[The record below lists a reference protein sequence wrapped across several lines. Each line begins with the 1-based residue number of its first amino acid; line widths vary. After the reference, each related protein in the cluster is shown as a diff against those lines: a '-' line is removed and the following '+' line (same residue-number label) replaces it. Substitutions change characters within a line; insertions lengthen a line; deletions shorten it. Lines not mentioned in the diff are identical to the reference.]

1 MAAREGPPCE
11 RKKNVGRRPD
21 GRGACRWRGLVAALL
36 CGFWLA
42 GPARAADPAPKP
54 EERSLSEVNKA
65 LTNPVSDI
73 WSITFQQNN
82 FVLKH
87 QLPDDID
94 DALQGRSQDGSSWNS
109 NLLFQPVLP
118 VGISESWNLITRPV
132 IPLFVSQPVPD
143 LDPGSN
149 DFLDIERKVAFGD
162 IALLQLVSPSP
173 KLAGDWLLGLGP
185 TWVFPSAGSDFTGF
199 GKYQVGPAGIV
210 GYLSEKW
217 IAGALVQT
225 WWSFAGDDDRADTSS
240 MNLQPFFAWFLRDG
254 WSVGYSGNVL
264 ANWKADDDDVWT
276 VPVGASVAKVVKLGK
291 VPVRL
296 ALAAQYMPVHP
307 DQFGQK
313 WNIQLTFAPVLPK
326 LIKGNLTDPGSL
338 RFGLGR

>member
-1 MAAREGPPCE
+1 M
-11 RKKNVGRRPD
+11 RRS
-21 GRGACRWRGLVAALL
+21 RVVVLGALLVAGLPA
-36 CGFWLA
+36 A
-42 GPARAADPAPKP
+42 VATADGPAEAAHGEAPAAP
-54 EERSLSEVNKA
+54 SLSDVNKA

-87 QLPDDID
+87 QLPDGPD
-94 DALQGRSQDGSSWNS
+94 DLLRGRSQDGSSWNS

-118 VGISESWNLITRPV
+118 VGISDDWNLITRPV
-132 IPLFVSQPVPD
+132 IPLFVSQPHPD

-149 DFLDIERKVAFGD
+149 DFLDIDRTIAFGD
-162 IALLQLVSPSP
+162 IALLQLVSPSA
-173 KLAGDWLLGLGP
+173 KLAGEWLLGLGP

-199 GKYQVGPAGIV
+199 GKYQVGPAAVV
-210 GYLSEKW
+210 GYLSDKW
-217 IAGALVQT
+217 IAGALFQQ
-225 WWSFAGDDDRADTSS
+225 WWSFAGDGDRASTSS

-264 ANWKADDDDVWT
+264 ANWKADDSDVWT
-276 VPVGASVAKVVKLGK
+276 VPIGASVAKVVKLGK
-291 VPVRL
+291 LPLRV
-296 ALAAQYMPVHP
+296 ALAAQYMPIHP

-326 LIKGNLTDPGSL
+326 LIKGNLTDPGNMS
-338 RFGLGR
+338 FGLGR